1 MEYKLSHKLLVF
13 NLRARLLRANKGS
26 INILED
32 IINQII
38 ILTNLEDKFIYY
50 SK

>member
-1 MEYKLSHKLLVF
+1 MEYKPSYKLLVF

-26 INILED
+26 INILEEV
-32 IINQII
+32 INRII
-38 ILTNLEDKFIYY
+38 ILANLGDKFVYY